1 MEATDTSID
10 CRHSHLKKDQH
21 MPNPS
26 RISDIDLD
34 AAPLCVVITAHD
46 MEDCLEAS
54 LESLS
59 AQTLKNFRAI
69 IIEDGSSDAT
79 GQIADQFAARD
90 PRFEAHHTS
99 NLRAAGARNYG
110 IALVREP
117 AFMVL
122 DGDDIFH
129 PTLLERLHNALQQN
143 NADIALCNID
153 QFDHATGS
161 HEETPWALKISQ
173 LPTDHDVCSWQDLPG
188 NIFAAFMGW
197 PWDKI
202 YRTAFVR
209 DHGLAFPEDLPN
221 SEDMLFTY
229 QALVLAR
236 RIAVVRDVLISHRVG
251 RGGSV
256 SNSRAKA
263 PLAFYDALCR
273 MKEFLQNQTDDA
285 WSHLQRHYLN
295 WAFDWTLWNIENM
308 ENDQIRTELASLL
321 AKNEFLAL
329 ELAEHEPVYFTEYPR
344 SMARYASILND
355 VLPNQANDG
364 PLGPLN
370 ALPYGKFKPWCQA
383 NAFEK
388 LTIRHRMRRRKP
400 SEW

>member
-1 MEATDTSID
+1 
-10 CRHSHLKKDQH
+10 
-21 MPNPS
+21 MPNPIGTS
-26 RISDIDLD
+26 AINPS
-34 AAPLCVVITAHD
+34 ATPLCAVLTAHN
-46 MEDCLEAS
+46 MENCLEAS
-54 LESLS
+54 LESLA
-59 AQTLKNFRAI
+59 AQTLKEFRVI
-69 IIEDGSSDAT
+69 IVEDGSSDAT
-79 GQIADQFAARD
+79 GRIAEQFATRD
-90 PRFEAHHTS
+90 SRFEAHHT
-99 NLRAAGARNYG
+99 NGLRAAGARNYG
-110 IALVREP
+110 ITLVHEP

-129 PTLLERLHNALQQN
+129 PTLFERLHDVLLQN
-143 NADIALCNID
+143 DADIALCNID
-153 QFDHATGS
+153 QFDHATGA

-173 LPTDHDVCSWQDLPG
+173 LPPNRDVCSWRDLPG

-209 DHGLAFPEDLPN
+209 DHGLTFPEDLPN

-229 QALVLAR
+229 QALVFAR
-236 RIAVVRDVLISHRVG
+236 RIAIVRDVLISHRVG

-263 PLAFYDALCR
+263 PLAFYDALCC
-273 MKEFLQNQTDDA
+273 MKEFLQSQPSDT
-285 WSHLQRHYLN
+285 WPHLQRHYLN

-308 ENDQIRTELASLL
+308 ENDQVRAELASML

-329 ELAEHEPVYFTEYPR
+329 ELAEHEPAYFTEYPR

-355 VLPNQANDG
+355 LPPNQANEG

-383 NAFEK
+383 NTLEK
-388 LTIRHRMRRRKP
+388 LAIRHRMRQNKP